1 MTMSAVVPNTSAAAA
16 AGWRARLH
24 RALMPDY
31 NRKATVYWWS
41 IVLLGALTLAGA
53 LVSVASLP
61 TEGSVQV
68 VIGVAITMLA
78 GMFPVRIPRSKN
90 SFAAG
95 EIFIFL
101 LLLMHGPAAATLAS
115 ACEAGV
121 GSWRTSSR
129 WTSRIASPAMAAV
142 AMYTT
147 GSVLNL
153 LVGALQTQERFG
165 QAAVLFTSMAFA
177 VIYFLVNTL
186 LVTLVPHLKRNQPL
200 VLREWLGS
208 FGWVGIAYAGSAS
221 VAALLYLTFQQVGVG
236 VLLAAAP
243 IIGMLLATL
252 HFYFRQQETDEQ
264 VRRARVEAA
273 EREAAQAARHV
284 EQLAESERRFHSA
297 FTHASIGMALVSV
310 DGSVLQVNKALC
322 ALLGHDEADVVG
334 HRFTEFLFAE
344 DAGILEQQIARV
356 TVHDVESMSV
366 ELRCRHRRGREVWV
380 SLHCGFFNGIEV
392 GDACLILQVQDI
404 TARRRAEGRLQHIAY
419 HDALTDLAN
428 RSRFNECL
436 TQAIERCE
444 EHPRAQFAVMYLDFD
459 RFKMIND
466 SLGHGAGDE
475 FLVKVARRIQEHV
488 RPSDIVARLGGD
500 EFAILTDN
508 LSDDHNVAVLAER
521 LQDVLRKP
529 FLIGGTEIAT
539 SASIGI
545 TFSRLGYRTPEEVL
559 RDADIAMYH
568 AKACGKARYAIF
580 DAGLREQVADQLHLE
595 GDLRRA
601 LDSRSG
607 GLSLSFQPIYR
618 LSTQELV
625 SFEALARW
633 NHPERGPISPTVFIP
648 IAEES
653 GLIVP
658 LTNWVIEESCRQL
671 KTWQMRGPQ
680 FADLRMHVNI
690 SGFGLAQGAFVNGV
704 TRTLL
709 TAGVQPR
716 HLTLEI
722 TESTLMAHLDNAV
735 DTMTQLRKLGI
746 GLSVD
751 DFGTGYSSL
760 NYLSSLPINSL
771 KIDRSFVEQLQASAP
786 NSEIVRAIV
795 TLGGSLGKSVIAEG
809 IETPSQ
815 LQRLREIGCEYGQGF
830 LLACPL
836 PAAQADVLFET
847 ETRNLSASPFSA
859 RPQLVEC
866 LAA

>member
-1 MTMSAVVPNTSAAAA
+1 MSAVVPNKPAVPASV
-16 AGWRARLH
+16 GSLFERLH
-24 RALMPDY
+24 QALMPDY
-31 NRKATVYWWS
+31 NRKATLYWWS
-41 IVLLGALTLAGA
+41 VVTLGVTILLWAVYSIAQFEPQGR
-53 LVSVASLP
+53 
-61 TEGSVQV
+61 VQV

-78 GMFPVRIPRSKN
+78 GLFPVRIPRSKN

-101 LLLMHGPAAATLAS
+101 LLLLHGPAAATIAS
-115 ACEAGV
+115 ALEAGV
-121 GSWRTSSR
+121 GAWRTSAR
-129 WTSRIASPAMAAV
+129 WTSRIASPTMAAL
-142 AMYTT
+142 AMFST
-147 GSVLNL
+147 GSVLDWI
-153 LVGALQTQERFG
+153 VHGPQEHFG
-165 QAAVLFTSMAFA
+165 QAALLVTSMVFA
-177 VIYFLVNTL
+177 VLYFLVNTL
-186 LVTLVPHLKRNQPL
+186 LVTLVPLLKKNQPL

-221 VAALLYLTFQQVGVG
+221 VAALIFLTFQQVGIG
-236 VLLAAAP
+236 VLMAAAP

-284 EQLAESERRFHSA
+284 EQLADSERRFHSA

-310 DGSVLQVNKALC
+310 NGSVVQVNKSLC
-322 ALLGHDEADVVG
+322 SLLGHEETEVLG
-334 HRFTEFLFAE
+334 HRFAEFLFAE
-344 DAGILEQQIARV
+344 DAAILEQQIERV

-380 SLHCGFFNGIEV
+380 SLHCGYFTGAEA

-419 HDALTDLAN
+419 HDPLTDLAN

-436 TQAIERCE
+436 TQAIERVE
-444 EHPRAQFAVMYLDFD
+444 SQPRQQFAVMYLDFD
-459 RFKMIND
+459 RFKLIND

-488 RPSDIVARLGGD
+488 RPTDIVARLGGD
-500 EFAILTDN
+500 EFAILTE
-508 LSDDHNVAVLAER
+508 NVADEHHVVVLAER

-529 FLIGGTEIAT
+529 FLIAGNEITT

-545 TFSRLGYRTPEEVL
+545 TFSRLGYRTPDEVL

-601 LDSRSG
+601 LESRAG

-618 LSTQELV
+618 LSTHELV

-633 NHPERGPISPTVFIP
+633 NHPERGPISPGVFIP

-653 GLIVP
+653 GLIIP
-658 LTNWVIEESCRQL
+658 LTNWVIDEACRQL
-671 KTWQMRGPQ
+671 SLWHQRGPQ
-680 FADLRMHVNI
+680 FADLKMHVNI
-690 SGFGLAQGAFVNGV
+690 SGFGLAQSAFVHGV

-709 TAGVQPR
+709 THGIQPR

-722 TESTLMAHLDNAV
+722 TESTLMAHIDNAV
-735 DTMTQLRKLGI
+735 DTMTQLRKLGLNI
-746 GLSVD
+746 SVD

-771 KIDRSFVEQLQASAP
+771 KIDRSFVEELQANAP

-815 LQRLREIGCEYGQGF
+815 LQRLRDLGCEYGQGF

-847 ETRNLSASPFSA
+847 DLRDLSRSPLMA
-859 RPQLVEC
+859 RPKLVEA

>member
-1 MTMSAVVPNTSAAAA
+1 MSAIASAPSASLSAR
-16 AGWRARLH
+16 WWARLH

-31 NRKATVYWWS
+31 NRKAAVYWWS
-41 IVLLGALTLAGA
+41 VVTLGVATLIYALLRVATLPLEA
-53 LVSVASLP
+53 VI
-61 TEGSVQV
+61 QV

-78 GMFPVRIPRSKN
+78 GLFPVRIPRSKN

-101 LLLMHGPAAATLAS
+101 LLLMHGPAAATVAS
-115 ACEAGV
+115 ACEACV

-142 AMYTT
+142 AMFLT
-147 GSVLNL
+147 GSLLNVLAATMKSHEL
-153 LVGALQTQERFG
+153 LGEGALL
-165 QAAVLFTSMAFA
+165 ALSMLFA

-208 FGWVGIAYAGSAS
+208 FGWVAIAYAGSAS
-221 VAALLYLTFQQVGVG
+221 VAALLFLTFQQVGLG

-243 IIGMLLATL
+243 IIAMLLATL

-310 DGSVLQVNKALC
+310 SGAVLQVNRALC
-322 ALLGHDEADVVG
+322 TLLGHDESDVVG
-334 HRFTEFLFAE
+334 HRFAEFLFAE
-344 DAGILEQQIARV
+344 DAGILQEQIARV
-356 TVHDVESMSV
+356 TKHDVESMSV

-380 SLHCGFFNGIEV
+380 SLHCGFFSGTDV
-392 GDACLILQVQDI
+392 GEACLILQVQDI

-419 HDALTDLAN
+419 HDGLTDLAN

-436 TQAIERCE
+436 MQAIDRCE
-444 EHPRAQFAVMYLDFD
+444 EHPRCQFAVMYLDFD
-459 RFKMIND
+459 RFKLIND

-488 RPSDIVARLGGD
+488 RPTDIVARLGGD
-500 EFAILTDN
+500 EFAILAE
-508 LSDDHNVAVLAER
+508 NVVDEAHVVVLAER
-521 LQDVLRKP
+521 LQEVLRKP
-529 FLIGGTEIAT
+529 FLISGTEIAT

-545 TFSRLGYRTPEEVL
+545 TFSRLGYRTPDEVL

-580 DAGLREQVADQLHLE
+580 DACLRDQVTDQLHLE

-601 LDSRSG
+601 LESGTG
-607 GLSLSFQPIYR
+607 GLSISYQPIYR
-618 LSTQELV
+618 LATNELV
-625 SFEALARW
+625 AFEALARW
-633 NHPERGPISPTVFIP
+633 NHPERGPVDPTVFIP

-653 GLIVP
+653 GLIVQ
-658 LTNWVIEESCRQL
+658 LTYWVIEESCRQL
-671 KTWQMRGPQ
+671 KAWQLRGSK

-690 SGFGLAQGAFVNGV
+690 SGFGLAQTAFVNSV

-722 TESTLMAHLDNAV
+722 TESTLMAHLENAV
-735 DTMTQLRKLGI
+735 DTMTQLRELGI

-771 KIDRSFVEQLQASAP
+771 KIDRSFVEQLQASVP
-786 NSEIVRAIV
+786 NSEIVRAVV

-809 IETPSQ
+809 IETPAQ
-815 LQRLREIGCEYGQGF
+815 LQRLREVGCEYGQGF
-830 LLACPL
+830 LLARPL
-836 PAAQADVLFET
+836 PAAQSDALFEA
-847 ETRNLSASPFSA
+847 RAAGSPLSA
-859 RPQLVEC
+859 RPQLVDC

>member
-1 MTMSAVVPNTSAAAA
+1 MSALAPNTTAVP
-16 AGWRARLH
+16 AGGPLQRLH
-24 RALMPDY
+24 QALMPDY
-31 NRKATVYWWS
+31 NRKASVYWWS
-41 IVLLGALTLAGA
+41 VVSLGVATLVYALC
-53 LVSVASLP
+53 SVMRLP
-61 TEGSVQV
+61 APDAVQV
-68 VIGVAITMLA
+68 VVGVAVTMLA

-101 LLLMHGPAAATLAS
+101 LLLMHGPAAATIAS
-115 ACEAGV
+115 ALEAGV
-121 GSWRTSSR
+121 GAWRTSAR
-129 WTSRIASPAMAAV
+129 WTSRIASPTMAAV
-142 AMYTT
+142 AMFAT
-147 GSVLNL
+147 GSMLDLIVH
-153 LVGALQTQERFG
+153 GPQEQFG
-165 QAAVLFTSMAFA
+165 QAALLVTSMAFA
-177 VIYFLVNTL
+177 LLYFLVNTL
-186 LVTLVPHLKRNQPL
+186 LVTLVPHLKKNQPL

-221 VAALLYLTFQQVGVG
+221 VAALIFLTFQVVGIG
-236 VLLAAAP
+236 VLMAAAP

-284 EQLAESERRFHSA
+284 EQLADSERRFHSA
-297 FTHASIGMALVSV
+297 FTHASIGMALVSLNGAV
-310 DGSVLQVNKALC
+310 VQVNKALLT
-322 ALLGHDEADVVG
+322 LLGHEDTDVIG
-334 HRFTEFLFAE
+334 HRFAEFLFAE
-344 DAGILEQQIARV
+344 DACVLEQQIERV

-380 SLHCGFFNGIEV
+380 SLHCGYFTGAEA

-419 HDALTDLAN
+419 HDPLTDLAN

-436 TQAIERCE
+436 TQAIDNVEA
-444 EHPRAQFAVMYLDFD
+444 HPRGQFAVMYLDFD
-459 RFKMIND
+459 RFKLIND

-500 EFAILTDN
+500 EFAILTENVTDE
-508 LSDDHNVAVLAER
+508 HNVAVLAER

-545 TFSRLGYRTPEEVL
+545 TFSRLGYRTPDEVL

-601 LDSRSG
+601 LESGQG

-633 NHPERGPISPTVFIP
+633 NHPERGPISPAVFIP

-671 KTWQMRGPQ
+671 KTWQQRGPQ
-680 FADLRMHVNI
+680 FSELKMHVNI
-690 SGFGLAQGAFVNGV
+690 SGFGLAQTAFVNGV

-709 TAGVQPR
+709 THGVQPR

-735 DTMTQLRKLGI
+735 DTMTQLRKLGLGI
-746 GLSVD
+746 SVD

-760 NYLSSLPINSL
+760 NYLSTLPINSL
-771 KIDRSFVEQLQASAP
+771 KIDRSFVEELQANAP

-815 LQRLREIGCEYGQGF
+815 LQRLRDLGCEYGQGF

-836 PAAQADVLFET
+836 PAAQADVLFDVGT
-847 ETRNLSASPFSA
+847 TRDLTKSPFAA
-859 RPQLVEC
+859 RLKRVEV

>member
-1 MTMSAVVPNTSAAAA
+1 MSAIASAPSASPSAP
-16 AGWRARLH
+16 WWARLH
-24 RALMPDY
+24 CALMPDY
-31 NRKATVYWWS
+31 NRKAAVYWWS
-41 IVLLGALTLAGA
+41 VVTLGVATLIYALLRVATLPLEA
-53 LVSVASLP
+53 VI
-61 TEGSVQV
+61 QV

-78 GMFPVRIPRSKN
+78 GLFPVRIPRSKN

-101 LLLMHGPAAATLAS
+101 LLLMHGPAAATVAS
-115 ACEAGV
+115 ACEACV

-142 AMYTT
+142 AMFLT
-147 GSVLNL
+147 GSLLNVLAATMKSHEL
-153 LVGALQTQERFG
+153 LGEGALL
-165 QAAVLFTSMAFA
+165 ALSMLFAI
-177 VIYFLVNTL
+177 IYFLVNTL

-221 VAALLYLTFQQVGVG
+221 VAALLFLTFQQVGLG

-243 IIGMLLATL
+243 IIAMLLATL

-310 DGSVLQVNKALC
+310 SGAVLQVNRALC
-322 ALLGHDEADVVG
+322 TLLGHDESDVVG
-334 HRFTEFLFAE
+334 HRFAEFLFAE
-344 DAGILEQQIARV
+344 DAGILQEQIARV
-356 TVHDVESMSV
+356 TKHDVESMSV

-380 SLHCGFFNGIEV
+380 SLHCGFFSGTDV
-392 GDACLILQVQDI
+392 GEACLILQVQDI

-419 HDALTDLAN
+419 HDGLTDLAN

-436 TQAIERCE
+436 MQAIDRCE
-444 EHPRAQFAVMYLDFD
+444 EHPRCQFAVMYLDFD
-459 RFKMIND
+459 RFKLIND

-488 RPSDIVARLGGD
+488 RPTDIVARLGGD
-500 EFAILTDN
+500 EFAILTE
-508 LSDDHNVAVLAER
+508 NVVDEAHVVVLAER
-521 LQDVLRKP
+521 LQEVLRKP
-529 FLIGGTEIAT
+529 FLISGTEIAT

-545 TFSRLGYRTPEEVL
+545 TFSRLGYRTPDEVL

-580 DAGLREQVADQLHLE
+580 DACLRDQVTDQLHLE

-601 LDSRSG
+601 LESGTG
-607 GLSLSFQPIYR
+607 GLSVSYQPIYR
-618 LSTQELV
+618 LATNELV
-625 SFEALARW
+625 AFEALARW
-633 NHPERGPISPTVFIP
+633 NHAERGPVDPTVFIP

-658 LTNWVIEESCRQL
+658 LTYWVIEESCRQL
-671 KTWQMRGPQ
+671 KAWQLRGSK

-690 SGFGLAQGAFVNGV
+690 SGFGLAQTAFVNSV

-709 TAGVQPR
+709 TAGVQPG

-722 TESTLMAHLDNAV
+722 TESTLMAHLENAV
-735 DTMTQLRKLGI
+735 DTMTQLRELGI

-771 KIDRSFVEQLQASAP
+771 KIDRSFVEQLQASVP
-786 NSEIVRAIV
+786 NSEIVRAVV

-809 IETPSQ
+809 IETPAQ
-815 LQRLREIGCEYGQGF
+815 LQRLREVGCEYGQGF
-830 LLACPL
+830 LLARPL
-836 PAAQADVLFET
+836 PAAQSEALFEA
-847 ETRNLSASPFSA
+847 RAAGSPLSA
-859 RPQLVEC
+859 RPQLVDC

>member
-1 MTMSAVVPNTSAAAA
+1 MSAIVTGTPAPMPAPWWV
-16 AGWRARLH
+16 RLH
-24 RALMPDY
+24 AALMPDY
-31 NRKATVYWWS
+31 NAKATSYWWS
-41 IVLLGALTLAGA
+41 MVVLGVAA
-53 LVSVASLP
+53 LVYAVLRVTTLP
-61 TEGSVQV
+61 AQDTVQV

-101 LLLMHGPAAATLAS
+101 LLLMHGSAAATVAA
-115 ACEAGV
+115 ACEACV

-129 WTSRIASPAMAAV
+129 WTSRIVSPAMAAV
-142 AMYTT
+142 AMFVT
-147 GSVLNL
+147 GSL
-153 LVGALQTQERFG
+153 LDAAAAAMRAHQLLGGGALL
-165 QAAVLFTSMAFA
+165 AMSMLFA
-177 VIYFLVNTL
+177 VVYFLVNTL

-221 VAALLYLTFQQVGVG
+221 VAALLFLTFQQVGVG
-236 VLLAAAP
+236 VLMAAAP
-243 IIGMLLATL
+243 IIAMLLATL

-310 DGSVLQVNKALC
+310 HGAVLQVNRALC
-322 ALLGHDEADVVG
+322 GLLGQDEGGVVG
-334 HRFTEFLFAE
+334 HRFAEFLFAE
-344 DAGILEQQIARV
+344 DAGILEEQIARV

-380 SLHCGFFNGIEV
+380 SLHCGFFNGTDV

-436 TQAIERCE
+436 TQAIDRCE

-459 RFKMIND
+459 RFKLIND

-475 FLVKVARRIQEHV
+475 FLVKAARRIQEHV
-488 RPSDIVARLGGD
+488 RPTDIVARLGGD
-500 EFAILTDN
+500 EFAILTE
-508 LSDDHNVAVLAER
+508 NVCEEAHVVTLAER
-521 LQDVLRKP
+521 LQEVLRKP
-529 FLIGGTEIAT
+529 FMIAGTDIAT

-580 DAGLREQVADQLHLE
+580 DAGLRDHVTDQLHLE

-601 LDSRSG
+601 LESRTG
-607 GLSLSFQPIYR
+607 GLSISYQPIYR
-618 LSTQELV
+618 LATHEMV
-625 SFEALARW
+625 AFEALARW
-633 NHPERGPISPTVFIP
+633 NHPERGPVSPTVFIP

-658 LTNWVIEESCRQL
+658 LTYWVIEESCRQL
-671 KTWQMRGPQ
+671 KAWQERGPKY
-680 FADLRMHVNI
+680 ANLRMHVNI
-690 SGFGLAQGAFVNGV
+690 SGFGLAQSTFVSGV
-704 TRTLL
+704 TRILL
-709 TAGVQPR
+709 TTGVQPC

-722 TESTLMAHLDNAV
+722 TESTLMAHLESAV
-735 DTMTQLRKLGI
+735 DTMNQLRELGI

-771 KIDRSFVEQLQASAP
+771 KIDRSFVERLQASVP
-786 NSEIVRAIV
+786 NSEIVRAVV
-795 TLGGSLGKSVIAEG
+795 TLGSSLGKSVIAEG
-809 IETPSQ
+809 IETPAQ
-815 LQRLREIGCEYGQGF
+815 LQRLREVGCEYGQGF
-830 LLACPL
+830 LLARPL
-836 PAAQADVLFET
+836 PPAQSEGLFEAPT
-847 ETRNLSASPFSA
+847 APASPFSA
-859 RPQLVEC
+859 RPQFEVC

>member
-1 MTMSAVVPNTSAAAA
+1 MSAIAPGTHPNVSTA
-16 AGWRARLH
+16 WWARLH

-31 NRKATVYWWS
+31 NVKATTYWWVMVALGAITLVQATVY
-41 IVLLGALTLAGA
+41 LASMPLA
-53 LVSVASLP
+53 AV
-61 TEGSVQV
+61 VQV

-101 LLLMHGPAAATLAS
+101 LLLMHGPAAATVAS
-115 ACEAGV
+115 ACEAFV

-142 AMYTT
+142 SMFIT
-147 GSVLNL
+147 GSLLNVLSATMASHQL
-153 LVGALQTQERFG
+153 LGEGALL
-165 QAAVLFTSMAFA
+165 ALSMLFA

-186 LVTLVPHLKRNQPL
+186 LVTMVPHLKRNQPL
-200 VLREWLGS
+200 VVAEWLGN
-208 FGWVGIAYAGSAS
+208 FGWLGIAYAGSAS
-221 VAALLYLTFQQVGVG
+221 VAALLFLTFQQVGLG

-243 IIGMLLATL
+243 IIAMLLATL

-310 DGSVLQVNKALC
+310 NGVVLQVNRALC
-322 ALLGHDEADVVG
+322 ALLGHDESGVVG
-334 HRFTEFLFAE
+334 HPFAEFLFAE
-344 DAGILEQQIARV
+344 DAAILEEQISRV
-356 TVHDVESMSV
+356 TAHDVESMAV

-380 SLHCGFFNGIEV
+380 SLHCGYFNGADASE
-392 GDACLILQVQDI
+392 ACLILQVQDI

-419 HDALTDLAN
+419 HDALTNLAN

-436 TQAIERCE
+436 TQAIDRCE
-444 EHPRAQFAVMYLDFD
+444 EHPRSQFAVMYLDFD
-459 RFKMIND
+459 RFKLIND

-488 RPSDIVARLGGD
+488 RPTDIVARLGGD
-500 EFAILTDN
+500 EFAILTE
-508 LSDDHNVAVLAER
+508 NVLDEAHVAMLAER

-529 FLIGGTEIAT
+529 FLISGTEIAT

-545 TFSRLGYRTPEEVL
+545 TFSRLGYRTPDDVL

-580 DAGLREQVADQLHLE
+580 DAGLRDQVADQLHLE

-601 LDSRSG
+601 LESGTG
-607 GLSLSFQPIYR
+607 GLSISYQPIYR
-618 LSTQELV
+618 LATQELV
-625 SFEALARW
+625 AFEALARW
-633 NHPERGPISPTVFIP
+633 DHPERGAISPTVFIP

-671 KTWQMRGPQ
+671 KFWQTRSLR

-690 SGFGLAQGAFVNGV
+690 SGFGLVQTAFVNGV
-704 TRTLL
+704 TRILVS
-709 TAGVQPR
+709 AGVQPS

-735 DTMTQLRKLGI
+735 HTMTQLRELGI

-771 KIDRSFVEQLQASAP
+771 KIDRSFVERLQASVP
-786 NSEIVRAIV
+786 NSEIVRAVV
-795 TLGGSLGKSVIAEG
+795 TLGSSLGKSVIAEG
-809 IETPSQ
+809 IETPAQ
-815 LQRLREIGCEYGQGF
+815 LQRLREVGCEYGQGF
-830 LLACPL
+830 LLASPL
-836 PAAQADVLFET
+836 PARQADALLD
-847 ETRNLSASPFSA
+847 TRMPNGSPLSA
-859 RPQLVEC
+859 RPHLVDC

>member
-1 MTMSAVVPNTSAAAA
+1 MSAVVPPPPAAVSAA
-16 AGWRARLH
+16 WWARLH

-31 NRKATVYWWS
+31 NGKATAYWWS
-41 IVLLGALTLAGA
+41 IVALGTAALTSAVWQ
-53 LVSVASLP
+53 VSRFPAEAV
-61 TEGSVQV
+61 VQV

-101 LLLMHGPAAATLAS
+101 LLLMHGPAAATVAS
-115 ACEAGV
+115 AFEACV

-142 AMYTT
+142 AMFAT
-147 GSVLNL
+147 GTLLNL
-153 LVGALQTQERFG
+153 LVDTMKTRE
-165 QAAVLFTSMAFA
+165 VLGEGVLLAMSMFFA
-177 VIYFLVNTL
+177 ITYFLVNTL

-221 VAALLYLTFQQVGVG
+221 VAALLFLTFQQVGAG

-264 VRRARVEAA
+264 VRRGRVEAA
-273 EREAAQAARHV
+273 EREAAQAARHLQ
-284 EQLAESERRFHSA
+284 QLAESERRFHSA

-310 DGSVLQVNKALC
+310 NGAVLQVNRALC
-322 ALLGHDEADVVG
+322 TLLGQDEGEVVG
-334 HRFTEFLFAE
+334 HRFAEFLFAE
-344 DAGILEQQIARV
+344 DAGILEEQIARV

-380 SLHCGFFNGIEV
+380 SLHCGFFNGADV
-392 GDACLILQVQDI
+392 GEACLILQVQDI

-436 TQAIERCE
+436 TQAIDRCD
-444 EHPRAQFAVMYLDFD
+444 EHPRCQFAVMYLDFD
-459 RFKMIND
+459 RFKLIND

-488 RPSDIVARLGGD
+488 RPSDVVARLGGD
-500 EFAILTDN
+500 EFAILTE
-508 LSDDHNVAVLAER
+508 NVVDETHVTMLAER
-521 LQDVLRKP
+521 LQEVLRKP
-529 FLIGGTEIAT
+529 FLISGTEIAT

-545 TFSRLGYRTPEEVL
+545 TFSRLGYLMPDEVL

-568 AKACGKARYAIF
+568 AKDCGKARYAIF
-580 DAGLREQVADQLHLE
+580 DAGLRDQVTDQLHLE

-601 LDSRSG
+601 LESGAG
-607 GLSLSFQPIYR
+607 GLSISYQPIYR
-618 LSTQELV
+618 LATQELV
-625 SFEALARW
+625 AFEALARW
-633 NHPERGPISPTVFIP
+633 NHPERGPLSPSVFIP

-671 KTWQMRGPQ
+671 KSWQCRSAR

-690 SGFGLAQGAFVNGV
+690 SGFGLAQAAFVNGV
-704 TRTLL
+704 TRVLVST
-709 TAGVQPR
+709 GIQPG

-722 TESTLMAHLDNAV
+722 TESTLMAHLENAV
-735 DTMTQLRKLGI
+735 DTMTQLRELGI

-760 NYLSSLPINSL
+760 NYLATLPINSL
-771 KIDRSFVEQLQASAP
+771 KIDRSFVEQLQANAP
-786 NSEIVRAIV
+786 NCEIVRAVV

-809 IETPSQ
+809 IETQAQ
-815 LQRLREIGCEYGQGF
+815 LQHLREIGCEYGQGF
-830 LLACPL
+830 LLASPL
-836 PAAQADVLFET
+836 PALQADALL
-847 ETRNLSASPFSA
+847 ETRAATGSPFSA
-859 RPQLVEC
+859 RTQLVDC

>member
-1 MTMSAVVPNTSAAAA
+1 MSAVVTGTPTAAPS
-16 AGWRARLH
+16 WWARLH
-24 RALMPDY
+24 AALMPDY
-31 NRKATVYWWS
+31 NAKATVYWWS
-41 IVLLGALTLAGA
+41 VVTLGVAA
-53 LVSVASLP
+53 LVYAVVRVSAMRMP
-61 TEGSVQV
+61 AIVQV
-68 VIGVAITMLA
+68 VSGVAITMLA
-78 GMFPVRIPRSKN
+78 GLFPVRIPRSKN

-101 LLLMHGPAAATLAS
+101 LLLMHGPAAAVLAS
-115 ACEAGV
+115 ACEAVV

-142 AMYTT
+142 AMFMT
-147 GSVLNL
+147 GSLLNL
-153 LVGALQTQERFG
+153 ASATMKSQKLLGEGTLLAM
-165 QAAVLFTSMAFA
+165 SMLFA
-177 VIYFLVNTL
+177 VVYFLVNTL

-221 VAALLYLTFQQVGVG
+221 VAALLFLTFQQVGLS

-243 IIGMLLATL
+243 IIAMLLATL

-273 EREAAQAARHV
+273 EREASQAARHV

-310 DGSVLQVNKALC
+310 HGAVLQVNRALC
-322 ALLGHDEADVVG
+322 TLLGHEEAGVVG

-344 DAGILEQQIARV
+344 DAGILEEQIARV

-380 SLHCGFFNGIEV
+380 SLHCGFFNGTDV

-436 TQAIERCE
+436 TQAIDRCE
-444 EHPRAQFAVMYLDFD
+444 EHRRSQFAVMYLDFD
-459 RFKMIND
+459 RFKLIND

-488 RPSDIVARLGGD
+488 RPTDVVARLGGD
-500 EFAILTDN
+500 EFAILTE
-508 LSDDHNVAVLAER
+508 NVTDEAHVVVLAER
-521 LQDVLRKP
+521 LQEVLRKP
-529 FLIGGTEIAT
+529 FLIAGTEIAT

-545 TFSRLGYRTPEEVL
+545 TFSRLGYRAPDEVL

-580 DAGLREQVADQLHLE
+580 DAGLRDHVTDQLHLE

-601 LDSRSG
+601 LESRAG
-607 GLSLSFQPIYR
+607 GLSISYQPIYR
-618 LSTQELV
+618 LATQELV
-625 SFEALARW
+625 AFEALARW
-633 NHPERGPISPTVFIP
+633 NHPERGPVSPTVFIP

-658 LTNWVIEESCRQL
+658 LTYWVIEESCRQL
-671 KTWQMRGPQ
+671 KAWQMRGPKY
-680 FADLRMHVNI
+680 ADLRMHVNI
-690 SGFGLAQGAFVNGV
+690 SGFGLAQTAFVNGV
-704 TRTLL
+704 TRMLL
-709 TAGVQPR
+709 TAGVQPG

-722 TESTLMAHLDNAV
+722 TESTLMAHLENAV
-735 DTMTQLRKLGI
+735 DTMTQLRELGI

-771 KIDRSFVEQLQASAP
+771 KIDRSFVEQLQASVP
-786 NSEIVRAIV
+786 NSEIVRAVV

-809 IETPSQ
+809 IETPAQ
-815 LQRLREIGCEYGQGF
+815 LQRLREVGCEYGQGF
-830 LLACPL
+830 LLARPL
-836 PAAQADVLFET
+836 PAVQADALFEVRT
-847 ETRNLSASPFSA
+847 AVVSPLSA
-859 RPQLVEC
+859 RPQFEDC

>member
-1 MTMSAVVPNTSAAAA
+1 MSTIPPQSLAAPRAA
-16 AGWRARLH
+16 WSRRLH
-24 RALMPDY
+24 GALMPDY
-31 NRKATVYWWS
+31 NTKATVYWWTM
-41 IVLLGALTLAGA
+41 VALGLATLAYA
-53 LVSVASLP
+53 VVRLLALP
-61 TEGSVQV
+61 TEAAVQV
-68 VIGVAITMLA
+68 VIGVGITMLA

-101 LLLMHGPAAATLAS
+101 LLLMHGPSAAAVAA
-115 ACEAGV
+115 ACEACV

-142 AMYTT
+142 AMFVT
-147 GSVLNL
+147 GSLLNA
-153 LVGALQTQERFG
+153 LVGTMRAHEVLG
-165 QAAVLFTSMAFA
+165 QGVLLATSMLFA

-186 LVTLVPHLKRNQPL
+186 LVTLVPLLKRNQPL
-200 VLREWLGS
+200 VLREWLGN

-221 VAALLYLTFQQVGVG
+221 VAGLLYLTFQQVGAA

-243 IIGMLLATL
+243 IIAMLLATL
-252 HFYFRQQETDEQ
+252 HFYFRQQETDEE
-264 VRRARVEAA
+264 VRRGRVEAA

-310 DGSVLQVNKALC
+310 NGVVLQVNRALC
-322 ALLGHDEADVVG
+322 ALLGHDESDVVA

-344 DAGILEQQIARV
+344 DAGILNEQIARV

-380 SLHCGFFNGIEV
+380 SLHCGFFNGADV
-392 GDACLILQVQDI
+392 GEACLILQVQDI

-436 TQAIERCE
+436 TQAIDRCD
-444 EHPRAQFAVMYLDFD
+444 EHAHATFAVMYLDFD
-459 RFKMIND
+459 RFKLIND

-488 RPSDIVARLGGD
+488 RPTDIVARLGGD
-500 EFAILTDN
+500 EFAILTEN
-508 LSDDHNVAVLAER
+508 LIDESHVEVLAER
-521 LQDVLRKP
+521 LQQVLRKP

-545 TFSRLGYRTPEEVL
+545 TFSRLGYRTPDEVL

-580 DAGLREQVADQLHLE
+580 DARLRDQVTDQLHLE

-601 LDSRSG
+601 LESQTG
-607 GLSLSFQPIYR
+607 GLAISYQPIYR
-618 LSTQELV
+618 LATQELV
-625 SFEALARW
+625 AFEALARW

-648 IAEES
+648 IAEDS

-658 LTNWVIEESCRQL
+658 LTNWVIEQSCRQL
-671 KTWQMRGPQ
+671 KAWQSRSPQ
-680 FADLRMHVNI
+680 FADVHMHVNI
-690 SGFGLAQGAFVNGV
+690 SGFGLAQTTFVTGV
-704 TRTLL
+704 TRLL
-709 TAGVQPR
+709 QTAGVQPR

-722 TESTLMAHLDNAV
+722 TESTLMEHLDNAV
-735 DTMTQLRKLGI
+735 HTMTQLRELGI

-771 KIDRSFVEQLQASAP
+771 KIDRSFVQQLHASAP
-786 NSEIVRAIV
+786 SSEIVRAIV
-795 TLGGSLGKSVIAEG
+795 SLGASLGKSVIAEG
-809 IETPSQ
+809 IETPAQ
-815 LQRLREIGCEYGQGF
+815 LQRLRDIGCAYGQGF
-830 LLACPL
+830 LLASPL
-836 PAAQADVLFET
+836 AAAQADALLD
-847 ETRNLSASPFSA
+847 TRSIQGSSFTPRAL
-859 RPQLVEC
+859 PQDC

>member
-1 MTMSAVVPNTSAAAA
+1 MSAHAPADRATPATA
-16 AGWRARLH
+16 WPARLH

-41 IVLLGALTLAGA
+41 MVALGSATLVHA
-53 LVSVASLP
+53 VQSVATMAS
-61 TEGSVQV
+61 ESMVQV
-68 VIGVAITMLA
+68 IIGIAITMLA

-101 LLLMHGPAAATLAS
+101 LLLMQGPAAATLAS
-115 ACEAGV
+115 ACEAIV
-121 GSWRTSSR
+121 GSWRTSTR
-129 WTSRIASPAMAAV
+129 WTSRIVSPAMAAV
-142 AMYTT
+142 AMFVT
-147 GSVLNL
+147 GSL
-153 LVGALQTQERFG
+153 LELLMSAMRAHELLGKGAL
-165 QAAVLFTSMAFA
+165 LLTSMLFA

-186 LVTLVPHLKRNQPL
+186 LVTLVPHLKRNQMP
-200 VLREWLGS
+200 VWREWIGS

-221 VAALLYLTFQQVGVG
+221 VAALLFLTFQQVGAG

-252 HFYFRQQETDEQ
+252 HFYFRQLETDEE
-264 VRRARVEAA
+264 VRRGRVEAA

-297 FTHASIGMALVSV
+297 FTHASIGMALVSI
-310 DGSVLQVNKALC
+310 DGAVLQVNRALC
-322 ALLGHDEADVVG
+322 SLLGHDPNGVVG
-334 HRFTEFLFAE
+334 HRFSEFLFAE
-344 DAGILEQQIARV
+344 DAGILEEQIARV

-380 SLHCGFFNGIEV
+380 SLHCGFFNGVQASE
-392 GDACLILQVQDI
+392 DCLILQVQDI

-436 TQAIERCE
+436 TQAIDRCE
-444 EHPRAQFAVMYLDFD
+444 EHPRFQFAVMYLDFD
-459 RFKMIND
+459 RFKLVND

-488 RPSDIVARLGGD
+488 RPTDVVARLGGD
-500 EFAILTDN
+500 EFAILTEN
-508 LSDDHNVAVLAER
+508 VSDEAHVMTLAER
-521 LQDVLRKP
+521 LQEVLRKP
-529 FLIGGTEIAT
+529 FLIAGTEIAT

-545 TFSRLGYRTPEEVL
+545 TFSRLGYRTPDEVL

-568 AKACGKARYAIF
+568 AKARGKARYAIF
-580 DAGLREQVADQLHLE
+580 DAGLRDQVTDQLHLE

-601 LDSRSG
+601 LEAQGG
-607 GLSLSFQPIYR
+607 GLWVSYQPIYR
-618 LSTQELV
+618 LATQELV
-625 SFEALARW
+625 AFEALMRW
-633 NHPERGPISPTVFIP
+633 SHPERGPISPSVFIP

-658 LTNWVIEESCRQL
+658 LTNWVIEQACHQL
-671 KTWQMRGPQ
+671 RAWQSRGARC
-680 FADLRMHVNI
+680 ADLRMHVNI
-690 SGFGLAQGAFVNGV
+690 SGFALAQSAFVNGV
-704 TRTLL
+704 TRVLL
-709 TAGVQPR
+709 GEGLQPA

-722 TESTLMAHLDNAV
+722 TESTLMAHLENALG
-735 DTMTQLRKLGI
+735 TMNQLRELGV

-760 NYLSSLPINSL
+760 NYLASLPINSL
-771 KIDRSFVEQLQASAP
+771 KIDRSFVERLQASAP
-786 NSEIVRAIV
+786 NSEIVRAVV

-809 IETPSQ
+809 IETTAQ
-815 LQRLREIGCEYGQGF
+815 LQRLREVGCEYGQGY
-830 LLACPL
+830 LLAKPL
-836 PAAQADVLFET
+836 PAPQVDALLDARAVPG
-847 ETRNLSASPFSA
+847 SPLSA
-859 RPQLVEC
+859 RPQPVDC
-866 LAA
+866 VTA

>member
-1 MTMSAVVPNTSAAAA
+1 MSAIASGTPAAPATL
-16 AGWRARLH
+16 WARLH

-31 NRKATVYWWS
+31 NRKATIYWWS
-41 IVLLGALTLAGA
+41 MVALGSATLLYAAIRVAGLSAEAL
-53 LVSVASLP
+53 
-61 TEGSVQV
+61 VQV
-68 VIGVAITMLA
+68 VIGIAITMLA

-101 LLLMHGPAAATLAS
+101 LLLMQGPAAATLAS
-115 ACEAGV
+115 ACEAIV

-129 WTSRIASPAMAAV
+129 WTSRIVSPAMAAV
-142 AMYTT
+142 AMFVT
-147 GSVLNL
+147 GSLLNVLVTALRAHELLGQGAL
-153 LVGALQTQERFG
+153 LVM
-165 QAAVLFTSMAFA
+165 SMSFA
-177 VIYFLVNTL
+177 VIYFGINTL
-186 LVTLVPHLKRNQPL
+186 LVTLVPHLKRNQP
-200 VLREWLGS
+200 VVWREWLGS

-221 VAALLYLTFQQVGVG
+221 VAALLFLTFQQVGPA

-297 FTHASIGMALVSV
+297 FTHASIGMALVSIN
-310 DGSVLQVNKALC
+310 GAVLQVNRALC
-322 ALLGHDEADVVG
+322 TLLGHDEGGVVG

-344 DAGILEQQIARV
+344 DAGILEEQIARV

-380 SLHCGFFNGIEV
+380 SLHCGFFSGVSASE
-392 GDACLILQVQDI
+392 ACLILQVQDI

-444 EHPRAQFAVMYLDFD
+444 EHPRFQFAVMYLDFD
-459 RFKMIND
+459 RFKLVND

-488 RPSDIVARLGGD
+488 RPTDVVARLGGD
-500 EFAILTDN
+500 EFAILTE
-508 LSDDHNVAVLAER
+508 NVTDEANVTLLAER

-529 FLIGGTEIAT
+529 FVIGGTEIAT

-568 AKACGKARYAIF
+568 AKSRGKARYAIF
-580 DAGLREQVADQLHLE
+580 DACLRDQVTDQLHLE

-601 LDSRSG
+601 LESQAG
-607 GLSLSFQPIYR
+607 GLSISFQPIYR
-618 LSTQELV
+618 LATQELV
-625 SFEALARW
+625 AFEALARW
-633 NHPERGPISPTVFIP
+633 NHPERGPISPSVFIP

-658 LTNWVIEESCRQL
+658 LTSWVIEEACKQL
-671 KTWQMRGPQ
+671 NAWQTRSSKY
-680 FADLRMHVNI
+680 ADLRMHVNI
-690 SGFGLAQGAFVNGV
+690 SGFALAQTAFVNGV
-704 TRTLL
+704 TRVLL
-709 TAGVQPR
+709 STGLQPA

-722 TESTLMAHLDNAV
+722 TESTLMAHLENAV
-735 DTMTQLRKLGI
+735 DTMTLLRNLGI

-771 KIDRSFVEQLQASAP
+771 KIDRSFVEELQASVP

-809 IETPSQ
+809 IETTAQ
-815 LQRLREIGCEYGQGF
+815 LQRLREVGCEYGQGF
-830 LLACPL
+830 LLANPL
-836 PAAQADVLFET
+836 PAAQVSAMLDAKVT
-847 ETRNLSASPFSA
+847 PGSPLSA
-859 RPQLVEC
+859 RTQRVDC